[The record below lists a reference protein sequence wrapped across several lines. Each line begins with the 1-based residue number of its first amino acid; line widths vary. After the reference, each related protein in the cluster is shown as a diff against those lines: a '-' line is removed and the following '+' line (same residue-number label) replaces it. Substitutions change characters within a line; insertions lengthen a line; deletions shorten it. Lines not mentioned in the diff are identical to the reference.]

1 MFRDIPA
8 IRISVTIVAWEW
20 GIIMLSRD
28 HSTDMLQ
35 DDGVELAAAALS
47 DAAANL
53 QAIERELSAAEER
66 IWQPHWSKSDP
77 LAERLRR
84 VGVSEATANMLMC
97 MIQGWDAL
105 CRGEAIPAATH
116 HVLDQQ
122 EQAERSANEQLAV
135 ILNAR
140 AAGPTM
146 AAKMG
151 AKMRARLISKR
162 GRRFDQ

>member
-1 MFRDIPA
+1 
-8 IRISVTIVAWEW
+8 
-20 GIIMLSRD
+20 MLSRNN
-28 HSTDMLQ
+28 STDRLR
-35 DDGVELAAAALS
+35 DGDAENAAAAFNE
-47 DAAANL
+47 AAANL

-122 EQAERSANEQLAV
+122 EQAERSADAQLAV
-135 ILNAR
+135 ILKDR
-140 AAGPTM
+140 AASKSM
-146 AAKMG
+146 AEKMG
-151 AKMRARLISKR
+151 AKMRAKIIAKR

>member
-1 MFRDIPA
+1 
-8 IRISVTIVAWEW
+8 
-20 GIIMLSRD
+20 MLSRD
-28 HSTDMLQ
+28 HSSDVLQ
-35 DDGVELAAAALS
+35 GCGDEQAAAVVSKAV
-47 DAAANL
+47 ANL
-53 QAIERELSAAEER
+53 EAIERELSAAEER

-122 EQAERSANEQLAV
+122 EQAERSADAQLAV
-135 ILNAR
+135 L
-140 AAGPTM
+140 
-146 AAKMG
+146 
-151 AKMRARLISKR
+151 
-162 GRRFDQ
+162 